1 MEKTLRVLI
10 IEDSSDD
17 ALLLLRQ
24 LKKEGYAPDYE
35 IVSTAEDTV
44 IALKKPGWDII
55 LSDYLLPDFSG
66 LEVLRL
72 LSEMELDIP
81 CLIVSGKI
89 DEETAV
95 AAMRAGAKDYIMKDN
110 LKRLG
115 SAIEREL
122 QESSVHRE
130 RNSAREQLKESEEYF
145 RSIIE
150 NAQDLMLVIN
160 SDCTIRYG
168 NPAVFRLSGYSNNEI
183 IGRSIYDFIHPED
196 VGKIRQAVDRCLNYP
211 DFSSRIEVRVQD
223 KMATWHMM
231 ELIGRNAVQNPAVHG
246 IIVNMRDISE
256 TKAFQQE
263 LEYYARRI
271 IEVQEEERKR
281 VSRELHDDT
290 AQSLAIIKMEIES
303 LLTSGEIQSE
313 KMLTRLSQLRDNVD
327 RTIQDIR
334 RYSHELR
341 PGILDYF
348 GLEDAL
354 EQMAAEIAERFGLD
368 IQFDITG
375 EVRRLTEDVELA
387 LFRIAQEAVNN
398 ICKHAEATS
407 AVMGLTYYPDKV
419 RMVIADNG
427 KGFSVKL
434 KNGTPRIRGSLGLLG
449 MRERAHLIGADLN
462 IESSPGRG
470 TRVSVEVRC

>member
-1 MEKTLRVLI
+1 
-10 IEDSSDD
+10 
-17 ALLLLRQ
+17 
-24 LKKEGYAPDYE
+24 
-35 IVSTAEDTV
+35 
-44 IALKKPGWDII
+44 
-55 LSDYLLPDFSG
+55 
-66 LEVLRL
+66 
-72 LSEMELDIP
+72 
-81 CLIVSGKI
+81 
-89 DEETAV
+89 
-95 AAMRAGAKDYIMKDN
+95 
-110 LKRLG
+110 
-115 SAIEREL
+115 
-122 QESSVHRE
+122 
-130 RNSAREQLKESEEYF
+130 
-145 RSIIE
+145 
-150 NAQDLMLVIN
+150 
-160 SDCTIRYG
+160 
-168 NPAVFRLSGYSNNEI
+168 
-183 IGRSIYDFIHPED
+183 
-196 VGKIRQAVDRCLNYP
+196 
-211 DFSSRIEVRVQD
+211 
-223 KMATWHMM
+223 
-231 ELIGRNAVQNPAVHG
+231 
-246 IIVNMRDISE
+246 
-256 TKAFQQE
+256 
-263 LEYYARRI
+263 
-271 IEVQEEERKR
+271 EEERKR

-327 RTIQDIR
+327 RAIQDIR

-354 EQMAAEIAERFGLD
+354 EQMAAEIAERIGLD

-407 AVMGLTYYPDKV
+407 AVIGLTYYPDKV

-427 KGFSVKL
+427 KGFAVKL